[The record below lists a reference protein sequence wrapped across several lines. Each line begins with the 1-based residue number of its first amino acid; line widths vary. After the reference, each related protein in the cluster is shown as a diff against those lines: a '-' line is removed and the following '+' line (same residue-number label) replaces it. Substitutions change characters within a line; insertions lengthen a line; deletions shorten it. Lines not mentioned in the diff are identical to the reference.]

1 MLSKELTTPVERA
14 TSYICSVAMKRR
26 MEEDNTVGGDKGE
39 LVTHDNLLEPL
50 EQLSKEREE
59 VAEEVKKVKV
69 CEYSPVNYDNEQ
81 NIREIRAILKMNE
94 EIFDRCMDD
103 FMIRTWMGDSGE
115 WCTSFNRITYEMVT
129 VRARNNV
136 TEVITHPIRTT
147 KEFRTTPLSKLPQ
160 GLEDIFVSRCSTG
173 KFQDFIDFNAFFKR
187 SLLLHETVLEQ
198 FLPKL
203 KEHLMSIQVCLGE
216 IDAWVIQEPQGN
228 ITFLEKTFET
238 RMEIPDDKV
247 TLGPHKCSCYT
258 HLPNEICLSCGK
270 KYCDQLPW
278 TKRCNDKSRYE
289 SFQCEYYQILK
300 QCKNEGKH
308 EANFNLT
315 NEKERIRLTK
325 FLEFIGID

>member
-1 MLSKELTTPVERA
+1 
-14 TSYICSVAMKRR
+14 
-26 MEEDNTVGGDKGE
+26 MEEDNTVGGEKGE
-39 LVTHDNLLEPL
+39 LVAYDNL
-50 EQLSKEREE
+50 
-59 VAEEVKKVKV
+59 VKKAKV
-69 CEYSPVNYDNEQ
+69 CEYSPVNYDIEQ
-81 NIREIRAILKMNE
+81 NIREIRAMLKMNE

-103 FMIRTWMGDSGE
+103 FMIRTWTGGGE
-115 WCTSFNRITYEMVT
+115 WCTSFNRITYEVVT

-136 TEVITHPIRTT
+136 TEVITHPIRTI

-160 GLEDIFVSRCSTG
+160 GLEDIIVSRTSTG

-203 KEHLMSIQVCLGE
+203 KEHLMSIQVCLGG

-270 KYCDQLPW
+270 KYCDHLPW

-300 QCKNEGKH
+300 QCNNEGKH

-315 NEKERIRLTK
+315 NEKERVRLTK
-325 FLEFIGID
+325 FLEFIEIA

>member
-1 MLSKELTTPVERA
+1 MAKRKQKSKR
-14 TSYICSVAMKRR
+14 KR
-26 MEEDNTVGGDKGE
+26 DD
-39 LVTHDNLLEPL
+39 LEPL
-50 EQLSKEREE
+50 DQLSNKREE
-59 VAEEVKKVKV
+59 MGELIKQAKVAD
-69 CEYSPVNYDNEQ
+69 CTNNSPVNYDIEH
-81 NIREIRAILKMNE
+81 NIREIRAILKMNA
-94 EIFDRCMDD
+94 EILDRCMEFMTDD
-103 FMIRTWMGDSGE
+103 GADSSAFFE
-115 WCTSFNRITYEMVT
+115 RVSYDLVT
-129 VRARNNV
+129 ARAWNEG
-136 TEVITHPIRTT
+136 TQVITHPIRTT
-147 KEFRTTPLSKLPQ
+147 KEFNTKPLTKLPQ
-160 GLEDIFVSRCSTG
+160 GLDNIFVSDKMTG
-173 KFQDFIDFNAFFKR
+173 KLSPFIDFEGFFEK
-187 SLLLHETVLEQ
+187 SLILHETVLEQ

-216 IDAWVIQEPQGN
+216 IDAWVIQEPQKN
-228 ITFLEKTFET
+228 ISFLEKTFET
-238 RMEIPDDKV
+238 KMEIPDDKV

-270 KYCDQLPW
+270 KYCDHLPW